1 VNAILPAAGKGTRMS
16 LVTGGASKE
25 LLMVAGRPVM
35 QWGLDEAF
43 DSGATHMSVISSPIK
58 GDLNEFLTAQPPNV
72 TASFQFA
79 ADGLAPAIA
88 LGARPEPTLVIL
100 PDTLYYPSQPGR
112 RIVRALAEG
121 YDIVLLTEIVAD
133 EAVSQYGIVE
143 LADDGM
149 VERVVEK
156 PQPGS
161 TRSRQAVAGR
171 YGLSPRMI
179 GFLANTLDSL
189 RDEVGEIPLTP
200 IINLAIRNGYEAL
213 ALPTVEGE
221 IRWDCGD
228 PDGYR
233 RAVESI
239 S

>member
-1 VNAILPAAGKGTRMS
+1 MSQVTKG
-16 LVTGGASKE
+16 GSKE
-25 LLMVAGRPVM
+25 LLLVAGRSVI
-35 QWGLDEAF
+35 QWGLDEAL
-43 DSGATHMSVISSPIK
+43 DAGATHVCVISSPIK
-58 GDLNEFLTAQPPNV
+58 DDLNEFLTTQAPKV
-72 TASFQFA
+72 SAAFQFA

-100 PDTLYYPSQPGR
+100 PDTLYYPSQPSR
-112 RIVRALAEG
+112 RIVRALTEG
-121 YDIVLLTEIVAD
+121 YDIVLLTEYVGD
-133 EAVSQYGIVE
+133 DAVSQYGIVE

-149 VERVVEK
+149 IEKVVEK

-161 TRSRQAVAGR
+161 TQSRQAVAGR
-171 YGLSPRMI
+171 YGLSPRMM

-228 PDGYR
+228 PDAYR
-233 RAVESI
+233 LAVESI